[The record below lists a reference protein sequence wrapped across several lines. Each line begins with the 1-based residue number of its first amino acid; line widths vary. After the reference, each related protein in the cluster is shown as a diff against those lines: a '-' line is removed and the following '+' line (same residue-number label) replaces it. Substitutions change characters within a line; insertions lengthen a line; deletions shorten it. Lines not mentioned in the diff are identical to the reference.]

1 MSYTL
6 TNYLA
11 LFLETLYNYIITIQL
26 CIKERVM
33 KNKVVEY
40 WFNRCGVDEC
50 YKSIE
55 VDGDVS
61 DKECIRSVVKEYE
74 GECCDNYV
82 NEFYD
87 ETEEYGND
95 KVKCY
100 GWDGIGIYI
109 GDSKEDIDN
118 CVNEYAKRYNEEWEK
133 EMSEYEL
140 KEKRRKEEMNK
151 KKVDE
156 IWTGTKH

>member
-1 MSYTL
+1 ME
-6 TNYLA
+6 N
-11 LFLETLYNYIITIQL
+11 
-26 CIKERVM
+26 K
-33 KNKVVEY
+33 KVVEY
-40 WFNRCGVDEC
+40 WFNRSGVDEC
-50 YKSIE
+50 YKSIV
-55 VDGDVS
+55 VDKDVS
-61 DKECIRSVVKEYE
+61 DKECIRSVIIARE

-118 CVNEYAKRYNEEWEK
+118 CVEDYAKRENDRWENEK
-133 EMSEYEL
+133 REYEESL
-140 KEKRRKEEMNK
+140 K
-151 KKVDE
+151 
-156 IWTGTKH
+156 

>member
-1 MSYTL
+1 M
-6 TNYLA
+6 
-11 LFLETLYNYIITIQL
+11 E
-26 CIKERVM
+26 
-33 KNKVVEY
+33 NKVVQY

-50 YKSIE
+50 YMSIE

-61 DKECIRSVVKEYE
+61 DKECIKEVITAR
-74 GECCDNYV
+74 GEECSDDLV

-100 GWDGIGIYI
+100 GFDGIGIYI

-118 CVNEYAKRYNEEWEK
+118 CVNEYAKRYEEEWEK
-133 EMSEYEL
+133 GMSEDEI